1 MATRRVVRTASKPY
15 TRRLV
20 SAQPSPS
27 EVHEESR
34 PKTPSPSGRLLLRMP
49 PDLHGELAQAAEREG
64 TSLNAYII
72 TRLGAALGRPVEN
85 GAASKTGGMS
95 AATLRRLLLV
105 NVVTVALASIAAVAI
120 LLVAWLG

>member
-1 MATRRVVRTASKPY
+1 MRAASSPY

-20 SAQPSPS
+20 SAQPSAS
-27 EVHEESR
+27 DVHEESR
-34 PKTPSPSGRLLLRMP
+34 TKTPSPSGRLLLRMP

-64 TSLNAYII
+64 TSLNGYII
-72 TRLGAALGRPVEN
+72 TRLGESVGRPVGN
-85 GAASKTGGMS
+85 GAPAPTRGISST
-95 AATLRRLLLV
+95 TLRRLMIV